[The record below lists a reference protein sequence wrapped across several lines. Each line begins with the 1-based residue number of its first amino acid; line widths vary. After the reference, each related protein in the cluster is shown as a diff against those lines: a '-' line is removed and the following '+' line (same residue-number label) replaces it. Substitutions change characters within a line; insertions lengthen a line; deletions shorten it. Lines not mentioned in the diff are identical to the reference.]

1 VNTQAPSV
9 PRILVM
15 VVFALSCFGLLV
27 FLWLSFGGPIPLK
40 PKGYRIQVAFPE
52 ATQLAVEAD
61 VRSSGVAI
69 GKVRAKRRDPG
80 SSRTLATLEIERRYA
95 PIRSDARAVLR
106 SKTLLGETFVEMTQG
121 SKRAPFLEE
130 GARLPDNRVQASV
143 ELDEILDSLDPFTRA
158 AFRTWQQDL
167 GRSVQGRGRDLN
179 DSFGNLP
186 GFVESGGDLFETL
199 DQQRAALKGLVK
211 NTGVVFGAL
220 TRRED
225 QLRNL
230 ITTQDDVFSAI
241 AAEQEAF
248 ADAWQVFPTFLDESR
263 ATATRL
269 ESFSRKALP
278 LVRDMQPALRDL
290 DPTLDSVGDFAPHL
304 RRFFRDFDPLIT
316 ISKRSL
322 PATAE
327 IFDELRPTL
336 AELVPFLQQVNPILE
351 YIGVHQ
357 YTLSDMFANLGV
369 ATAAR
374 TANPG
379 EDQLGHY
386 LRQFG
391 PSGAETAAIHP
402 KRVATNRG
410 NAYPNPLGVLSTPE
424 GAEYKVLPSFDCNN
438 SGVKKPT
445 THPPASP
452 GCRLQKGFPFKGGT
466 TGRYPR
472 LQGEDYGAG
481 G

>member
-1 VNTQAPSV
+1 
-9 PRILVM
+9 M

-61 VRSSGVAI
+61 VRSSGVPI

-95 PIRSDARAVLR
+95 PIREDARAILR

-121 SKRAPFLEE
+121 SERAPFLEE
-130 GARLPDNRVQASV
+130 GGRLEDRQVQESV

-167 GRSVQGRGRDLN
+167 GRSIEGRGRDLN

-186 GFVESGGDLFETL
+186 AFVETGGDLFETL
-199 DQQRAALKGLVK
+199 DQQRAALQGVVK

-225 QLRNL
+225 QLESL
-230 ITTQDDVFSAI
+230 ITSQDDVFSAI

-248 ADAWQVFPTFLDESR
+248 ADAWQVFPTFLDESK

-290 DPTLDSVGDFAPHL
+290 GPTLDSVGDFSPHL

-316 ISKRSL
+316 ISKRSM
-322 PATAE
+322 PATVE

-336 AELVPFLQQVNPILE
+336 AELGPFLAQLNPILE
-351 YIGVHQ
+351 YIGAHQ

-369 ATAAR
+369 ATAAK

-379 EDQLGHY
+379 EGQLGHY

-402 KRVATNRG
+402 KRVASNRG

-424 GAEYKVLPSFDCNN
+424 GAVYKILPSFDCNN
-438 SGVKKPT
+438 SGEKKPET
-445 THPPASP
+445 GAQASP
-452 GCRLQKGFPFKGGT
+452 GCRLQKGFPFKGRT

-472 LQGEDYGAG
+472 LEAEDYTAG
-481 G
+481 K

>member
-1 VNTQAPSV
+1 MSTQAPSV
-9 PRILVM
+9 PRILIM
-15 VVFALSCFGLLV
+15 VLFALSCFGLLV

-40 PKGYRIQVAFPE
+40 PKGYRIQVAFAE

-61 VRSSGVAI
+61 VRSSGVRI

-95 PIRSDARAVLR
+95 PIRQDARAVLR

-130 GARLPDNRVQASV
+130 NGRLEDRMVEESV
-143 ELDEILDSLDPFTRA
+143 ELDEILDSLDPFTRQ

-167 GRSVQGRGRDLN
+167 GRSVEGRGRDLN

-186 GFVESGGDLFETL
+186 AFVESGGDLFETL
-199 DQQRAALKGLVK
+199 DQQNQALKGLVK

-220 TRRED
+220 TEREGRLE
-225 QLRNL
+225 QL

-248 ADAWQVFPTFLDESR
+248 ADAWQVFPTFLDESK

-269 ESFSRKALP
+269 EAFSRKATP
-278 LVRDMQPALRDL
+278 LVRDMQPVLRDL
-290 DPTLDSVGDFAPHL
+290 GPTLDSVGDFSPHL

-322 PATAE
+322 PATEE

-336 AELVPFLQQVNPILE
+336 GELGPFLQQLNPIL
-351 YIGVHQ
+351 Q
-357 YTLSDMFANLGV
+357 YVGAHGNTLSDMFANLGV
-369 ATAAR
+369 ATAAK

-379 EDQLGHY
+379 EGLGHY

-391 PSGAETAAIHP
+391 PSGVETAAVHP
-402 KRVATNRG
+402 KRVASNRG
-410 NAYPNPLGVLSTPE
+410 NAYLNPLGVLSTPE
-424 GAEYKVLPSFDCNN
+424 GAEYKVPPSFDCNN
-438 SGVKKPT
+438 SGEKKPQT
-445 THPPASP
+445 GAQASP
-452 GCRLQKGFPFKGGT
+452 GCRLQKGFPFKGRT
-466 TGRYPR
+466 TGRYPHV
-472 LQGEDYGAG
+472 EADDYTRP
-481 G
+481 